1 MTELDAFASRAA
13 SMSWE
18 SFARRDSTMGVLW
31 VACVV
36 VAEGASAFAVLTAP
50 LAGAGDESAPCLR
63 SKATAHPLVMGPA
76 DGNGGEQETEAEAPS
91 EEGDDPTALGGGAN
105 GASLG

>member
-1 MTELDAFASRAA
+1 
-13 SMSWE
+13 
-18 SFARRDSTMGVLW
+18 MGVLW

-36 VAEGASAFAVLTAP
+36 VAEGASAFAVVTAP

-91 EEGDDPTALGGGAN
+91 EEGDDPTALGGSAN